1 MKHQRGTALIL
12 VLMLSVILG
21 LLMLQ
26 MGLTAREQVHRAQ
39 VLADRS
45 EAELRAE
52 SREVAM
58 EYTLLTEPWLK
69 PTTTSVL
76 APVAGS
82 TAPPVMNPYA
92 AAWNFY
98 GEPFTVDSITFQ
110 LQDMSGLLP
119 VPTDNSAQLLALLG
133 LLGVEPT
140 RASVVREQ
148 LLAYQGVLG
157 GLRRPDFT
165 GMDSGDSAMG
175 ASSSGPTASPM
186 PVTSTP
192 LQALEELRNLQA
204 MDEALYS
211 QLEPLLTLYPTL
223 GFNPLTA
230 PAILLRATQTP
241 SAAQGLID
249 MRLAAGLD
257 QSAFNALTGLSAN
270 ESTTFYPGP
279 GIRLGFTLEYHG
291 VTVRRDTV
299 VVLKPY
305 DKEALSVWSHRAL
318 SGTATKDLQT

>member
-39 VLADRS
+39 VLADRT

-69 PTTTSVL
+69 PAVTSVL
-76 APVAGS
+76 APAAGLN
-82 TAPPVMNPYA
+82 APPAINPYV

-119 VPTDNSAQLLALLG
+119 VSTSNSAQLMALLG

-140 RASVVREQ
+140 RATVLGDQ

-157 GLRRPDFT
+157 GLRRPELM
-165 GMDSGDSAMG
+165 GMADDPAMG
-175 ASSSGPTASPM
+175 VSSSAPTASPI

-211 QLEPLLTLYPTL
+211 QLEPLLTLYPTV

-249 MRLAAGLD
+249 MRLAGGLD
-257 QSAFNALTGLSAN
+257 QSAVNALTGLSAN

-279 GIRLGFTLEYHG
+279 GIRLGLTLEYHG
-291 VTVRRDTV
+291 VMVRRDTV

-318 SGTATKDLQT
+318 SGTATKDSQT